1 MGDLSF
7 VKGNEWDAGN
17 ISYHLEVR
25 PKWIYNPGSIFL
37 CNKNLE
43 CIKYK
48 WLDFIMSEKWKKI
61 LLIVAIVAL
70 IEFSGYGILASLFR
84 LISSAS

>member
-1 MGDLSF
+1 
-7 VKGNEWDAGN
+7 
-17 ISYHLEVR
+17 
-25 PKWIYNPGSIFL
+25 
-37 CNKNLE
+37 
-43 CIKYK
+43 
-48 WLDFIMSEKWKKI
+48 MSEKWKKI